1 MNFFLTIAFLFFVG
15 SCAGWVLEVFYR
27 RFFSAANPEHKWI
40 NPGFLTG
47 PWVPLYGFGLSILYL
62 FCRIDLTFVGPV
74 WAQRLVL
81 FVLMGLA
88 MTLIELI
95 AGEIFI
101 LGMHV
106 KLWDYS
112 HLWGNYKGI
121 ICPLFSLIWTALA
134 IAFFYFVYPIADNAV
149 AWLGQHITFLF
160 VVGMFYG
167 VFLVDFCHSVRLGAR
182 IRRFAAENDLVVK
195 YETFKLEVRARSK
208 KHTFFR
214 SIAGGIAETPL
225 FEALRA
231 YREKYPSPL
240 TRYRTRKE
248 REKATSGAPQ
258 AQTSVCAQT
267 DTPAHNNAEQNGEQK
282 P

>member
-1 MNFFLTIAFLFFVG
+1 MKEKISALRENFRARLKAAQTPEQLEEVRVSFLG
-15 SCAGWVLEVFYR
+15 
-27 RFFSAANPEHKWI
+27 KK
-40 NPGFLTG
+40 G
-47 PWVPLYGFGLSILYL
+47 PVSDLMAELRNVEGEQKARLGQL

-106 KLWDYS
+106 QLWDYS
-112 HLWGNYKGI
+112 PLWGNYKGI
-121 ICPLFSLIWTALA
+121 ICPLFSLIWTVLA
-134 IAFFYFVYPIADNAV
+134 IAFFYLVYPIADNAV
-149 AWLGQHITFLF
+149 AWLGRHITFLF

-182 IRRFAAENDLVVK
+182 IRRFAAENNLVVK

-248 REKATSGAPQ
+248 KEKATSGAPQ